1 MEKNVEIHS
10 HSQADLNPL
19 GCVSCESEEVEK
31 PYFVIFLIAL
41 YGLCMVALYS
51 SFFDFV
57 PLLMRL

>member
-31 PYFVIFLIAL
+31 PYFVIFFNRTLWAV
-41 YGLCMVALYS
+41 YGRS
-51 SFFDFV
+51 I
-57 PLLMRL
+57 